1 MQSHDDPN
9 HRRKLW
15 LLAAIILVTVVVAL
29 LVPPLPQDPEYHS
42 FADQRTLFGIANF
55 WNVIS
60 NLPFIPVGIAGL
72 FLLSGPSI
80 PGGLASQRAGYG
92 VFFLGAILIGLG
104 SGYYHL
110 EPTNYSLVWDRLPMT
125 LAFMAFVAVI
135 VGENIDE
142 TAGRRALLP
151 LMALGLLSVA
161 YWYYTELQGRGDLR
175 LYALVQFLPMLLLPL
190 TLWLFRSPFISNLW
204 VWLAM
209 LCYGASK
216 IAEATDLL
224 VYEALGISGHSIKHV
239 LAALGVLAF
248 CMALHRRRPVSHI
261 VPAVRP
267 GV

>member
-1 MQSHDDPN
+1 MFMQTHADPN

-15 LLAAIILVTVVVAL
+15 LLAAIILVTVVAAL
-29 LVPPLPQDPEYHS
+29 LVPPVPQNPEYHS
-42 FADQRTLFGIANF
+42 FADQRTLFSMPNF

-60 NLPFIPVGIAGL
+60 NLPFVPVGIVGVL
-72 FLLSGPSI
+72 LLSRQSV
-80 PGGLASQRAGYG
+80 PGGLASQRAGYA
-92 VFFLGAILIGLG
+92 VFFLGAVLIGLG

-110 EPTNYSLVWDRLPMT
+110 QPTNYSLVWDRLPMT

-151 LMALGLLSVA
+151 LLALGVLSVG

-190 TLWLFRSPFISNLW
+190 TLWLFRSAFISNLW

-209 LCYGASK
+209 LCYGAAK
-216 IAEATDLL
+216 IVEAADLP
-224 VYEALGISGHSIKHV
+224 VYEVLGISGHSIKHV

-248 CMALHRRRPVSHI
+248 YMALCRRRNK
-261 VPAVRP
+261 PAIS
-267 GV
+267 

>member
-1 MQSHDDPN
+1 MQAHADPN
-9 HRRKLW
+9 RRLKLW
-15 LLAAIILVTVVVAL
+15 LLAAITLLTVIAAL
-29 LVPPLPQDPEYHS
+29 LVPPIPQDPEYHS
-42 FADQRTLFGIANF
+42 FADQQTIFNIPNF

-60 NLPFIPVGIAGL
+60 NLPFIPAGIAGL
-72 FLLSGPSI
+72 FLLSRQSVG
-80 PGGLASQRAGYG
+80 GGLASQRMGYG
-92 VFFLGAILIGLG
+92 LFFLGTTLIGLG

-110 EPTNYSLVWDRLPMT
+110 EPTNYSLVLDRLPMT

-151 LMALGLLSVA
+151 LLALGLLSVG

-209 LCYGASK
+209 LCYGAAK
-216 IAEATDLL
+216 IAEAADLP
-224 VYEALGISGHSIKHV
+224 VYEVLGISGHSIKHV
-239 LAALGVLAF
+239 VAALGVLAF
-248 CMALHRRRPVSHI
+248 YMALCRRQI
-261 VPAVRP
+261 QT
-267 GV
+267 

>member
-1 MQSHDDPN
+1 MQAHADPN
-9 HRRKLW
+9 RRLKLW
-15 LLAAIILVTVVVAL
+15 LLAAITLLTVIAAL
-29 LVPPLPQDPEYHS
+29 LVPPIPQDPEYHS
-42 FADQRTLFGIANF
+42 FADQQTIFNIPNF

-60 NLPFIPVGIAGL
+60 NLPFIPAGIAGL
-72 FLLSGPSI
+72 FLLSRQSVG
-80 PGGLASQRAGYG
+80 GGLASQRMGYG
-92 VFFLGAILIGLG
+92 VFFLGTTLLGLG

-110 EPTNYSLVWDRLPMT
+110 EPTNYSLVLDRLPMT

-135 VGENIDE
+135 VGENIDA

-151 LMALGLLSVA
+151 LLALGLLSVG

-209 LCYGASK
+209 LCYGAAK
-216 IAEATDLL
+216 IAEAADLP
-224 VYEALGISGHSIKHV
+224 VYEVLGISGHSIKHV

-248 CMALHRRRPVSHI
+248 YMALCRRHI
-261 VPAVRP
+261 RA
-267 GV
+267 